1 MKKKYM
7 IIILILLIGIGS
19 VVGYINYK
27 QYSVK
32 KAVEDY
38 LLNEQNIDKEDIEEL
53 DPFIANL
60 KGDKNWLVYVKIK
73 EDDKKY
79 YYYRDSKTDKVL
91 LESYIL
97 NGKEYT
103 E

>member
-1 MKKKYM
+1 VKKKYM

>member
-1 MKKKYM
+1 MKKY
-7 IIILILLIGIGS
+7 IIFIILILLIGIGS

-27 QYSVK
+27 QYYVK

-38 LLNEQNIDKEDIEEL
+38 LIDEQNIDKKNIEKL

-73 EDDKKY
+73 EDEKKY